1 MQQANLSPL
10 SLPTSSTALL
20 NPSHMP
26 AQLPVS
32 GSITVPK
39 DGEFLFP
46 GCILGSRL
54 EWGCWKRSG
63 EPSFWKRKCS
73 PIRPHFEEDSPT
85 WHVSSQALSAQ
96 ASRSLLWRALSPW
109 CSF

>member
-20 NPSHMP
+20 NPSHML

-32 GSITVPK
+32 SSITVPK

-46 GCILGSRL
+46 GCIPGPRL
-54 EWGCWKRSG
+54 EWGC
-63 EPSFWKRKCS
+63 
-73 PIRPHFEEDSPT
+73 
-85 WHVSSQALSAQ
+85 
-96 ASRSLLWRALSPW
+96 
-109 CSF
+109 